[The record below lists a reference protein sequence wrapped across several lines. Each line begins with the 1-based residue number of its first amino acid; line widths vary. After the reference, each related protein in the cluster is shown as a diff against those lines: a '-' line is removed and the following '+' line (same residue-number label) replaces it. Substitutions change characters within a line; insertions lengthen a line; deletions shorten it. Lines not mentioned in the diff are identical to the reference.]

1 MTNILLAI
9 LFLPILSAAAI
20 TLFTLRRPTV
30 SAGISIGSCCL
41 TFILSVLLY
50 RGAVSQGL
58 PLEISFTG
66 SGRSSLVELGFP
78 GGIG

>member
-41 TFILSVLLY
+41 TFILSLLLY

-58 PLEISFTG
+58 PLE
-66 SGRSSLVELGFP
+66 
-78 GGIG
+78 